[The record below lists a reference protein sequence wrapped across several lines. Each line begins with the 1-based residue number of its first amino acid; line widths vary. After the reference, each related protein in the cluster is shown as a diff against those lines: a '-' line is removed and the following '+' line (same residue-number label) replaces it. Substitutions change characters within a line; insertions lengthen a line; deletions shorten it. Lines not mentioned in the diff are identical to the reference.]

1 MPPILT
7 LITGVGICIAI
18 IMLIAFYQVK
28 LKRWL
33 KIRIKYD
40 RSVVK
45 GKGENIE
52 TVPYIEF
59 IALNQGTP
67 DIVLQNWGIQIAA
80 GSKIFFSLDLGDQT
94 DKNLFSPN
102 LPIRLSPGDTY
113 TCGIPK
119 RELNT
124 MLSRAVQKGT
134 IQSHDH
140 LVIEFVDSF
149 GKKYRKI
156 MKKSVQE
163 LMDEA
168 REMGPEEGSL

>member
-1 MPPILT
+1 MPPILK
-7 LITGVGICIAI
+7 LITGVSICVVVI
-18 IMLIAFYQVK
+18 LFSAFYQIR

-33 KIRIKYD
+33 RIRIKFD
-40 RSVVK
+40 RSVVR
-45 GKGENIE
+45 GKGDSLE
-52 TVPYIEF
+52 TIPYIEF
-59 IALNQGTP
+59 VALNQGTP
-67 DIVLQNWGIQIAA
+67 DIVLQNWGIQVAA
-80 GSKIFFSLDLGDQT
+80 GSKVFFSLDLGDQT

-102 LPIRLSPGDTY
+102 LPKRLSPGDTY

-119 RELNT
+119 RELTT

-140 LVIEFVDSF
+140 LVVEFIDSF

-156 MKKSVQE
+156 MKKSIQE